1 MKKYI
6 VITIN
11 NLNSEQLELI
21 TAILPEY
28 GVDGMEEHQQSLIA
42 YTEFSNTA
50 IESIREYL
58 SMAGYNFDIK
68 LMDEQNWNT
77 TWESNF
83 EPVIIAGKIQ
93 VRAFF
98 HPFQDGFEHNILI
111 TPKMSFGTGH
121 HATTSM
127 MMDAMLDIN
136 FANKRVIDFGTGTGI
151 LSILA
156 VQRGAESVYAI
167 DNDEWSILNVSEN
180 VQLNHVEEKIIISK
194 ADDLNELHEC
204 EILLANINK
213 NVLIEHVASLHKR
226 LISGGLLV
234 ISGLLVDDYEDIM
247 TVFNPFFGL
256 AVREMK
262 KENWIA
268 FVFAK

>member
-1 MKKYI
+1 MKKYV

-11 NLNSEQLELI
+11 NLNAEQLEII
-21 TAILPEY
+21 TAILSEF
-28 GVDGMEEHQQSLIA
+28 GIEGMEEREQSLIA
-42 YTEFSNTA
+42 YAESSNTDT
-50 IESIREYL
+50 ESIREYL
-58 SMAGYNFDIK
+58 STLGISFEIE
-68 LMDEQNWNT
+68 LMDEQNWNA

-98 HPFQDGFEHNILI
+98 HPYQDGFEHDILI

-127 MMDAMLDIN
+127 MMDAMLDID
-136 FANKRVIDFGTGTGI
+136 FFNKRVIDFGTGTGI

-167 DNDEWSILNVSEN
+167 DNDEWSILNVNEN
-180 VQLNHVEEKIIISK
+180 VQLNHVQEKIVINKSS
-194 ADDLNELHEC
+194 DLNELPQC

-213 NVLIEHVASLHKR
+213 NVLIEHATSLYNR
-226 LISGGLLV
+226 LISGGLLI
-234 ISGLLVDDYEDIM
+234 ISGLLLSDSEDIM
-247 TVFNPFFGL
+247 AKFHPLFGL
-256 AVREMK
+256 PVREMK